1 MRDEFYEA
9 REKLR
14 GASAVADAIWET
26 VVENQGISN
35 QGAALLS
42 ILIDLIKD
50 AEAKLDVFEV
60 DMIVEKNTNPV
71 K

>member
-42 ILIDLIKD
+42 VLIDLIKD